1 MKAKFPDKVSY
12 ALLVQAL
19 INRTNQPSFK
29 ANPEFKQT
37 LRELL
42 IHHWSVCPP
51 DTDEASGL
59 YEILLQDFN
68 NTDGQRFYE

>member
-1 MKAKFPDKVSY
+1 MKAKIPDTVSY

-19 INRTNQPSFK
+19 INRTNQQSFR
-29 ANPEFKQT
+29 ASSEFKQT

-42 IHHWSVCPP
+42 LHHWSVCPP

-68 NTDGQRFYE
+68 NT